1 MGADLFTGWKTAG
14 GQQSLSLTIDEL
26 EVKESVL
33 FSVLFQRGF
42 ALLSLYSSLLRLQ
55 RFKGP

>member
-42 ALLSLYSSLLRLQ
+42 ALLSLLQQPSS
-55 RFKGP
+55 PAAV